1 MQVTIGG
8 LSAGTQYLVT
18 VMVVLKGDRPGP
30 ETTLVIS
37 TNGKNVH
44 ALYWQLRHA
53 CGIHL

>member
-1 MQVTIGG
+1 MQVTIER
-8 LSAGTQYLVT
+8 LNAGAQYIVT
-18 VMVVLKGDRPGP
+18 VNAVLKGDRPGP